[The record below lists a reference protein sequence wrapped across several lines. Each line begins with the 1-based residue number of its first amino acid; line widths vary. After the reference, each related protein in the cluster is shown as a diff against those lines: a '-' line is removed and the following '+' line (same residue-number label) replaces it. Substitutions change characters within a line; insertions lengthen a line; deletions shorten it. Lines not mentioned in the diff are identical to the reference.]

1 MSEFPEQRDRM
12 VKRQIAG
19 RGVTSP
25 IVLDAMR
32 KVPREA
38 FLPPGQ
44 GIFAY
49 DDSPQPIGE
58 GQTISQPYVVALMAE
73 ALKLTGGEK
82 VLEIGTGS
90 GYAAAVLGEIAAD
103 VFTIERI
110 ESLADKARENL
121 QQQGYDNVRV
131 RCADGTLG
139 WPDEAPFDG
148 ILVSAGAPEVPE
160 SLKRQLGTG
169 GRLVIPV
176 GQGQSYQQLILVTR
190 IDEEEWSSEGLI
202 AVRFVPL
209 LGEEGWPSA
218 AGWYSS

>member
-1 MSEFPEQRDRM
+1 MSEFPEQRDWM

-25 IVLDAMR
+25 VVLDAMR

-58 GQTISQPYVVALMAE
+58 GQTISQPYVVAFMAE
-73 ALKLTGGEK
+73 ALQLKGGEK

-110 ESLADKARENL
+110 EPLADKARESL
-121 QQQGYDNVRV
+121 QQQGYSNVHV

-139 WPDEAPFDG
+139 WREQAPFDG

-160 SLKRQLGTG
+160 SLKQQLGIG

-176 GQGQSYQQLILVTR
+176 GQGQSYQQLNLVTR
-190 IDEEEWSSEGLI
+190 LNEVKWSNEVLI

-209 LGEEGWPSA
+209 LGEEGWPA
-218 AGWYSS
+218 ATGWYSS